1 MYRRAGRA
9 DIGYTIVRPG
19 GLTNGPAS
27 PVSALELRCALAR
40 LGPPG
45 ARPSP
50 RGRRHGARLLRRRL
64 RRLGGVAVQPGC
76 GHGDVTAMSR
86 RRHGDVTETSRRL
99 ARRRPLRRP
108 WPRSPPLR

>member
-1 MYRRAGRA
+1 MIPARTQAHACVTRPIPVGLALTPVRRRQGEEEVRAMYRRAGRA

-50 RGRRHGARLLRRRL
+50 RAGQKGA
-64 RRLGGVAVQPGC
+64 AA
-76 GHGDVTAMSR
+76 DI
-86 RRHGDVTETSRRL
+86 
-99 ARRRPLRRP
+99 
-108 WPRSPPLR
+108 